1 MSNKFAQPNIVLIM
15 ADLGWHIGCAL
26 EPKSI
31 QLMITMAHKPIAQE
45 FLSDLSEISN
55 QVEKGTIVSRN
66 IGPVYA
72 NG

>member
-45 FLSDLSEISN
+45 FLSDLSE
-55 QVEKGTIVSRN
+55 
-66 IGPVYA
+66 
-72 NG
+72 